1 MRNFSRKHRVVT
13 AAVALLAVGVVGLV
27 YAAWTANGTGSGY
40 AKASTAQSLT
50 TSAVV
55 PTATLYPGADGNVE
69 VTINNPNTFPV
80 RVTAIAGNGAITAAG
95 GIGSCT
101 ASQVTFTDQSGLT
114 VDIGASSSTT
124 TTLTNAAH
132 MASNADNGCQGATFT
147 IPVAITGASNA
158 P

>member
-1 MRNFSRKHRVVT
+1 MRNFTSKHRLAA
-13 AAVALLAVGVVGLV
+13 AAVALLVVGVVGLV
-27 YAAWTANGTGSGY
+27 YAAWTTNGTGSGY
-40 AKASTAQSLT
+40 AKASMAQSLT

-55 PTATLYPGADGNVE
+55 PTATLYPGVDGDVE

-80 RVTAIAGNGAITAAG
+80 RVTAISGNGAITAAG

-114 VDIGASSSTT
+114 IDIPAGSSTPS
-124 TTLTNAAH
+124 TLTDAAH
-132 MASNADNGCQGATFT
+132 MASNADDGCQGATFT

>member
-1 MRNFSRKHRVVT
+1 MRSFVERKRLIT
-13 AAVALLAVGVVGLV
+13 AAISLLIVGVVGLV
-27 YAAWTANGTGSGY
+27 YAAWTTNGTGSGY

-55 PTATLYPGADGNVE
+55 PTATLYPGADGNVQ
-69 VTINNPNTFPV
+69 VTINNPNSFPV
-80 RVTAIAGNGAITAAG
+80 RVSAIAGNGSVTAAG

-101 ASQVTFTDQSGLT
+101 ASQVTFTNQSGLT
-114 VDIGASSSTT
+114 IDIAAAGSTT
-124 TTLTNAAH
+124 STLTNAAH
-132 MASNADNGCQGATFT
+132 MASNADDGCQGATFT

>member
-1 MRNFSRKHRVVT
+1 MRKFTAKHRLVT
-13 AAVALLAVGVVGLV
+13 AAVAVLVVGVVGLV
-27 YAAWTANGTGSGY
+27 YAAWVTNGTGSGY

-55 PTATLYPGADGNVE
+55 PTATLYPGADGNVQ
-69 VTINNPNTFPV
+69 VTINNPNSFPV
-80 RVTAIAGNGAITAAG
+80 RVTAISGNGAITAAG
-95 GIGSCT
+95 GTGTCT
-101 ASQVTFTDQSGLT
+101 ASQVTFTNQSGLT
-114 VDIGASSSTT
+114 IDIAATNST

-132 MASNADNGCQGATFT
+132 MASNADDGCQGATFT